1 MRRARILVAASLIAL
16 ATGCG
21 EDAAA
26 PRDAGSPDPGDP
38 GSPEVI
44 KQLARQERSVEE
56 FDMCE
61 ALRAA
66 RTDEELKELLDSESI
81 WFRESLRDQEESIS
95 QHCTA
100 TPEENGDI
108 GLSVSLMQGSEFVGA
123 EADDPLVFP
132 GCRAAPPESLDGTTW
147 YRISCEPDLAVDGAV
162 GRIDGPAVEPDIL
175 EDLLH
180 DVLVAVSQQG

>member
-1 MRRARILVAASLIAL
+1 
-16 ATGCG
+16 
-21 EDAAA
+21 
-26 PRDAGSPDPGDP
+26 
-38 GSPEVI
+38 
-44 KQLARQERSVEE
+44 
-56 FDMCE
+56 MCE

-81 WFRESLRDQEESIS
+81 WYRESLSDHEESIS

-108 GLSVSLMQGSEFVGA
+108 GLGVSLMQGSEFVGA
-123 EADDPLVFP
+123 EDDDPLVFP
-132 GCRAAPPESLDGTTW
+132 GCRAAPAESQDGTTW

-162 GRIDGPAVEPDIL
+162 GRIDGPAVEPDTL